1 MAGNIMLEV
10 VTPDK
15 SVVSDAAQIVVAPGE
30 YGEFGV
36 LIGHTSFLTTLKI
49 GMLRYKD
56 QGGAERVV
64 FVNGGFAEVLPD
76 KVTILAE
83 SADRRRDIDVD
94 RARAALKRAEERL
107 AEVSR
112 REDFNFRRAQ
122 IALQR
127 AVTRIKIGEAR
138 RGTA

>member
-15 SVVSDAAQIVVAPGE
+15 AVVSEEAQIVAAPGE

-56 QGGAERVV
+56 KGGTERVV
-64 FVNGGFAEVLPD
+64 FVNGGFAEALPN

-83 SADRRRDIDVD
+83 SADRRRDIDIE
-94 RARAALKRAEERL
+94 RARAAMKRAEERL
-107 AEVSR
+107 AEAR
-112 REDFNFRRAQ
+112 TREEIDARRAQ
-122 IALQR
+122 AALQR
-127 AVTRIKIGEAR
+127 AVARIKIAESRRAR
-138 RGTA
+138 

>member
-1 MAGNIMLEV
+1 MAGNITLEV

-15 SVVSDAAQIVVAPGE
+15 SVVSEEAQIVVAPGE

-64 FVNGGFAEVLPD
+64 FVNGGFAEVLPY

-112 REDFNFRRAQ
+112 REDLDFRRAQ
-122 IALQR
+122 VALQR

-138 RGTA
+138 RGTG